1 MRTQFSYRRVE
12 LDASSC
18 LTCVAG
24 GSELRIDSG
33 LWPIVLWPI
42 VLWPSSKSTRQTHD
56 ARGLHQL

>member
-33 LWPIVLWPI
+33 LWPIVLWP
-42 VLWPSSKSTRQTHD
+42 SSKSTRQTHD